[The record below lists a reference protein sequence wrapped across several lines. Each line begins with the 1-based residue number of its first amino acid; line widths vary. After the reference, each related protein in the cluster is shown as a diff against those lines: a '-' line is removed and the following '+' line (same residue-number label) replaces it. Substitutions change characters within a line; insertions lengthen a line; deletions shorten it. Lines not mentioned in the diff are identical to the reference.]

1 MSEAE
6 VVRTDASTV
15 LEIEDLHKVF
25 GGVVAL
31 DGADI
36 EVREGEIVGLIGPNG
51 AGKSTLFNCIMGVHK
66 VDRGRIRIR
75 GEDITS
81 EYTSEIVRS
90 GVSRTFQ
97 LARVFPEL
105 TVRENM
111 LVNQAHDDESLVG
124 TVVSPSDD
132 DVVGR
137 AEELIE
143 FVDLD
148 HLVDEPAGDLSTG
161 QKKLLNIAS
170 TLLRDPDVILLDE
183 PTAGVNPDL
192 VDDIMDSILELNEEG
207 RTFFIIEHDM
217 DVIRRVSD
225 HVYALANGTNLTS
238 GIPET
243 VLSDDAVLESY
254 FGE

>member
-1 MSEAE
+1 MSETQAA
-6 VVRTDASTV
+6 RIGASTV
-15 LEIEDLHKVF
+15 LEVEDLHKEF
-25 GGVVAL
+25 GGVIAL

-51 AGKSTLFNCIMGVHK
+51 AGKSTLFNCIMGVHN
-66 VDRGRIRIR
+66 VDQGRVRIR
-75 GEDITS
+75 GEDITT

-97 LARVFPEL
+97 MARVFPEL

-111 LVNQAHDDESLVG
+111 LVNQAHEDESLLG

-132 DVVGR
+132 EIVGR

-148 HLVDEPAGDLSTG
+148 HLIDEPAGDLSTG

-183 PTAGVNPDL
+183 PTAGVNPAL

-217 DVIRRVSD
+217 DVIRKLSD

-238 GIPET
+238 GAPEA

>member
-1 MSEAE
+1 
-6 VVRTDASTV
+6 V
-15 LEIEDLHKVF
+15 I
-25 GGVVAL
+25 AL

-51 AGKSTLFNCIMGVHK
+51 AGKSTLFNCIMGVHN
-66 VDRGRIRIR
+66 VDQGRVRIR
-75 GEDITS
+75 GEDITT

-97 LARVFPEL
+97 MARVFPEL

-111 LVNQAHDDESLVG
+111 LVNQAHEDESLLG

-132 DVVGR
+132 EIVGR

-148 HLVDEPAGDLSTG
+148 HLIDEPAGDLSTG

-183 PTAGVNPDL
+183 PTAGVNPAL

-217 DVIRRVSD
+217 DVIRKLSD

-238 GIPET
+238 GAPEA

>member
-1 MSEAE
+1 MSETQTA
-6 VVRTDASTV
+6 RTTASTV
-15 LEIEDLHKVF
+15 LEVEDLHKEF

-51 AGKSTLFNCIMGVHK
+51 AGKSTLFNCIMGVHN
-66 VDRGRIRIR
+66 VDRGRIHIR

-97 LARVFPEL
+97 MARVFPEL

-132 DVVGR
+132 EIVGR

-148 HLVDEPAGDLSTG
+148 HLIDEPAGDLSTG

-183 PTAGVNPDL
+183 PTAGVNPGL

-217 DVIRRVSD
+217 DVIRRLSD
-225 HVYALANGTNLTS
+225 HLYALANGTNLTS
-238 GIPET
+238 GDPEA
-243 VLSDDAVLESY
+243 VLSDDAVLEAY

>member
-1 MSEAE
+1 MSETQTA
-6 VVRTDASTV
+6 RTSASTV
-15 LEIEDLHKVF
+15 LEVEDLHKAF

-51 AGKSTLFNCIMGVHK
+51 AGKSTLFNCIMGVHN
-66 VDRGRIRIR
+66 VDQGRIRIR
-75 GEDITS
+75 GEDITT

-97 LARVFPEL
+97 MARVFPEL

-132 DVVGR
+132 EIVGR
-137 AEELIE
+137 AEDLIE

-148 HLVDEPAGDLSTG
+148 HLIDEPAGDLSTG

-183 PTAGVNPDL
+183 PTAGVNPGL

-217 DVIRRVSD
+217 DVIRRLSD

-238 GIPET
+238 GAPEA